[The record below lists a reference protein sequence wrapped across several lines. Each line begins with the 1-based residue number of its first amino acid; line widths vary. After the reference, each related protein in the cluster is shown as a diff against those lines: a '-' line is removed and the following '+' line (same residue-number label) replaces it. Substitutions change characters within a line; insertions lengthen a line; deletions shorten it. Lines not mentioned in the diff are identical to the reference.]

1 MNTNKR
7 LNDILNKFPKKT
19 ELNKIELSVADD
31 LQKALADAK
40 IMMDNIEKFI
50 SDIKA
55 DNQLND
61 ALDKEIKAR
70 IKTSMKLLN
79 STDSFEKKI
88 QSASDNLEN
97 ALFKADN
104 AAKELGVK
112 PEAINGFKEADRLSS
127 KLMKETL
134 GDFAE
139 KYFKGYDWMI

>member
-1 MNTNKR
+1 
-7 LNDILNKFPKKT
+7 
-19 ELNKIELSVADD
+19 
-31 LQKALADAK
+31 
-40 IMMDNIEKFI
+40 
-50 SDIKA
+50 
-55 DNQLND
+55 
-61 ALDKEIKAR
+61 
-70 IKTSMKLLN
+70 MKLLN